1 MAGDHHLAG
10 QLAGEVKGCFWLLVS
25 GYWLKRYIEKRLSR
39 KVGQPT
45 ARLSS
50 PKSTAAFQFQI
61 GIGLVESSLLLPFPI
76 GDDEMLKPGKSYHVV
91 YNSFRWKIPQYY
103 NIGVDICDKWAGHPD
118 RLALVYENESG
129 QVEKYTFLDLKRLS
143 NRLANGLQACGIAQ
157 GERFGILLPQ
167 CPETA
172 ISHIAAYKIGAIAIP
187 LFTLFGTDALAY
199 RLANSDAKGIVTDS
213 ANLPKIMEIWQDLPQ
228 LQVVIVTRG
237 EKADKVLDFGKLIE
251 NGSVD
256 FRPLKTRA
264 DDQALIIYTSGTTG
278 PPKGAL
284 HAHRVLLGH
293 LPGVEFPHNFFPQE
307 NDFFWT
313 PADWAWI
320 GGLIDVLFP
329 SWHHGIPVL
338 AHRAKKFDP
347 EEAFDLIARY
357 NIRNAFMPPTALKLM
372 RQVKNP
378 RSKYSLNMRSIGS
391 GGETLGE
398 ELLDWGKAVFNLT
411 INEFYGQPEAN
422 LVVGNCTLIM
432 NNLPGSMGKAVP
444 GHALAAVDGEGRPV
458 PAGTI
463 GEVAVQRPDP
473 VMFLEYWKNPA
484 ATADKYVGDW
494 CLTGDLAKQDEEGY
508 FWFVGR
514 KDDVIISSG
523 YRIGPAEIEDCIMK
537 HPAVGM
543 VAVVGSPDEVRSEI
557 VKAFI
562 VLKAEIAPDADLE
575 KDIKTFVKRRLA
587 AHEYPREIEFVED
600 LPMTA
605 TGKIMRK
612 DLKALEIKRKSKS

>member
-1 MAGDHHLAG
+1 
-10 QLAGEVKGCFWLLVS
+10 
-25 GYWLKRYIEKRLSR
+25 
-39 KVGQPT
+39 
-45 ARLSS
+45 
-50 PKSTAAFQFQI
+50 
-61 GIGLVESSLLLPFPI
+61 
-76 GDDEMLKPGKSYHVV
+76 MLKPGKTYNEV
-91 YNSFRWKIPQYY
+91 YNSFQWDIPQYY
-103 NIGVDICDKWAGHPD
+103 NIGVDICDKWAGQSD
-118 RLALVYENESG
+118 RLALIYEDESG
-129 QVEKYTFLDLKRLS
+129 RVEKYTFADLKRLS
-143 NRLANGLQACGIAQ
+143 NRLANGLNASGI
-157 GERFGILLPQ
+157 GPGDRFGILLPQ

-172 ISHIAAYKIGAIAIP
+172 ISHIAAYKLGAIAIP
-187 LFTLFGTDALAY
+187 LFTLFGTDALEY
-199 RLANSDAKGIVTDS
+199 RLSNSEAKGIVTDRE
-213 ANLPKIMEIWQDLPQ
+213 NLPKIMEIRENLPG

-237 EKADKVLDFGKLIE
+237 EKADNVLDFEKLIE
-251 NGSVD
+251 KGSAD
-256 FRPLKTRA
+256 FRPVKTRL
-264 DDQALIIYTSGTTG
+264 DDPALIIYTSGTTG

-347 EEAFDLIARY
+347 EQAFHLIARY
-357 NIRNAFMPPTALKLM
+357 KIRNAFMPPTALKLM
-372 RQVKNP
+372 RQVKDP
-378 RSKYSLNMRSIGS
+378 RSRHKFAMRSIGS

-398 ELLDWGKAVFNLT
+398 ELLDWGKDVFNLT
-411 INEFYGQPEAN
+411 INEFYGQTEAN
-422 LVVGNCTLIM
+422 LVVGNCSVIM
-432 NNLPGSMGKAVP
+432 NNLPGSMGRAVP
-444 GHALAAVDGEGRPV
+444 GHSLAVVDGEGQPV
-458 PAGTI
+458 PLGTV

-484 ATADKYVGDW
+484 ATADKYVGEW
-494 CLTGDLAKQDEEGY
+494 CLTGDLAKQDEQGY

-514 KDDVIISSG
+514 KDDVITSAG

-543 VAVVGSPDEVRSEI
+543 VAVVGSPDEVRTEI

-562 VLKAEIAPDADLE
+562 VLKADVAAGADVAAEIKE
-575 KDIKTFVKRRLA
+575 FVKVRLA
-587 AHEYPREIEFVED
+587 AHEYPREIEFVDE

-612 DLKALEIKRKSKS
+612 DLKALEVKRKSKT

>member
-1 MAGDHHLAG
+1 
-10 QLAGEVKGCFWLLVS
+10 
-25 GYWLKRYIEKRLSR
+25 
-39 KVGQPT
+39 
-45 ARLSS
+45 
-50 PKSTAAFQFQI
+50 
-61 GIGLVESSLLLPFPI
+61 
-76 GDDEMLKPGKSYHVV
+76 MLKPGKSYDEV
-91 YNSFRWKIPQYY
+91 YNAFRWEIPQYY
-103 NIGVDICDKWAGHPD
+103 NIGIDICDKWANQPD
-118 RLALVYENESG
+118 RLALIYENESG
-129 QVEKYTFLDLKRLS
+129 QVEKYTFADLKRLS
-143 NRLANGLQACGIAQ
+143 NRLANGLKASGI
-157 GERFGILLPQ
+157 GRGDRFGILLPQ

-187 LFTLFGTDALAY
+187 LFTLFGTDALEY
-199 RLANSDAKGIVTDS
+199 RLSNSEAKGIVTDS
-213 ANLPKIMEIWQDLPQ
+213 ANLPKIMEIRQNLPDLD
-228 LQVVIVTRG
+228 VVIVTRG
-237 EKADKVLDFGKLIE
+237 EKADDVLDFAKLIE
-251 NGSVD
+251 KGSAD
-256 FRPLKTRA
+256 FRPAKTKI
-264 DDQALIIYTSGTTG
+264 DDPALIIYTSGTTG

-307 NDFFWT
+307 DDFFWT

-347 EEAFDLIARY
+347 EEAFHLIARY

-372 RQVKNP
+372 RQVKDP
-378 RSKYSLNMRSIGS
+378 RRHKFAMRSIGS

-398 ELLDWGKAVFNLT
+398 ELLDWGKEVFNLT
-411 INEFYGQPEAN
+411 INEFYGQTEAN
-422 LVVGNCTLIM
+422 LVVGNCSVIM

-444 GHALAAVDGEGRPV
+444 GHSLAVVDGEGQPV
-458 PAGTI
+458 PSGTV

-473 VMFLEYWKNPA
+473 VMFLEYWKNPE
-484 ATADKYVGDW
+484 ATSDKYVGDW
-494 CLTGDLAKQDEEGY
+494 CLTGDLAKQDDEGY

-514 KDDVIISSG
+514 KDDVITSAG

-543 VAVVGSPDEVRSEI
+543 VAVVGSPDEVRTEI

-562 VLKAEIAPDADLE
+562 VPKADVVAGADVAA
-575 KDIKTFVKRRLA
+575 DIKQFVKVRLA
-587 AHEYPREIEFVED
+587 AHEYPREIEFVDE

-612 DLKALEIKRKSKS
+612 DLKALEVKRKSKT

>member
-1 MAGDHHLAG
+1 
-10 QLAGEVKGCFWLLVS
+10 
-25 GYWLKRYIEKRLSR
+25 
-39 KVGQPT
+39 
-45 ARLSS
+45 
-50 PKSTAAFQFQI
+50 
-61 GIGLVESSLLLPFPI
+61 
-76 GDDEMLKPGKSYHVV
+76 V
-91 YNSFRWKIPQYY
+91 YNSFHWEIPQYY
-103 NIGVDICDKWAGHPD
+103 NIGVDICDKWARQPD
-118 RLALVYENESG
+118 RLALIYEDESG
-129 QVEKYTFLDLKRLS
+129 RVEKYTFADLKRLS
-143 NRLANGLQACGIAQ
+143 NRLANGLNASGI
-157 GERFGILLPQ
+157 GPGDRFGILLPQ

-172 ISHIAAYKIGAIAIP
+172 ISHIAAYKLGAIAIP
-187 LFTLFGTDALAY
+187 LFTLFGTDALEY
-199 RLANSDAKGIVTDS
+199 RLSNSEAKGIVTDS
-213 ANLPKIMEIWQDLPQ
+213 DNLPKIMEIRQNLPDLE
-228 LQVVIVTRG
+228 VVIVTRG
-237 EKADKVLDFGKLIE
+237 EKADNILDFEKLIE
-251 NGSVD
+251 KGSAD
-256 FRPLKTRA
+256 FRPVKTQL
-264 DDQALIIYTSGTTG
+264 DDPALIIYTSGTTG

-347 EEAFDLIARY
+347 EQAFHLIARY
-357 NIRNAFMPPTALKLM
+357 KIRNAFMPPTALKLM

-378 RSKYSLNMRSIGS
+378 RSRHKFAMRSIGS

-398 ELLDWGKAVFNLT
+398 ELLDWGKDVFNLT
-411 INEFYGQPEAN
+411 INEFYGQTEAN
-422 LVVGNCTLIM
+422 LVVGNCSVIM
-432 NNLPGSMGKAVP
+432 NNLPGSMGRAVP
-444 GHALAAVDGEGRPV
+444 GHSLAVVDGQGQPV
-458 PAGTI
+458 PSGTV

-494 CLTGDLAKQDEEGY
+494 CLTGDLAKQDEQGY

-514 KDDVIISSG
+514 KDDVITSAG

-543 VAVVGSPDEVRSEI
+543 VAVVGSPDEVRTEI

-562 VLKAEIAPDADLE
+562 VLKADVAAGADVAAEIKE
-575 KDIKTFVKRRLA
+575 FVKVRLA
-587 AHEYPREIEFVED
+587 AHEYPREIEFVDE

-612 DLKALEIKRKSKS
+612 DLKALEVKRKSKT